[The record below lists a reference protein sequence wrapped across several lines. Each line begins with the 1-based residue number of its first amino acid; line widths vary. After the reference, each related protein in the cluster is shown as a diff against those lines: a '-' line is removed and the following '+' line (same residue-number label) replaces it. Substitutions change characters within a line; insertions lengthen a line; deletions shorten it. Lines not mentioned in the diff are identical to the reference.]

1 MKINKVSICI
11 FLLCLT
17 TSFFSS
23 QVIAQKFQSYEIFN
37 QDMKKSKIKKL
48 LKAIDKA
55 DVIFFGEKHNDP
67 VSHWLQMKLLKSSA
81 ENYDVVL
88 GLEMFEKDQQSSLD
102 QYLQSEITMEE
113 LEAAIKLW
121 PNYKTDY
128 GPLIDFSKENNIK
141 CIATNVPRR
150 YASMVYKEGFE
161 VLDGLVKEEKEY
173 FAPLPIEYDANLPSY
188 KKMLEMMEGHGGENF
203 PKAQAIK
210 DATMAHSISENAVVG
225 SKFLHLNGSYHSDD
239 HEGIVWHLRKY
250 RPELSIVTISII
262 TVEDGNYPNDLK
274 GKADFIIK
282 IDPDMTKSY

>member
-81 ENYDVVL
+81 ENYDVIL

-128 GPLIDFSKENNIK
+128 GPLIDFSKEKIS
-141 CIATNVPRR
+141 NV
-150 YASMVYKEGFE
+150 SLQMF
-161 VLDGLVKEEKEY
+161 
-173 FAPLPIEYDANLPSY
+173 
-188 KKMLEMMEGHGGENF
+188 
-203 PKAQAIK
+203 
-210 DATMAHSISENAVVG
+210 
-225 SKFLHLNGSYHSDD
+225 
-239 HEGIVWHLRKY
+239 HEGMPLWSIKRDSKY
-250 RPELSIVTISII
+250 SM
-262 TVEDGNYPNDLK
+262 
-274 GKADFIIK
+274 AW
-282 IDPDMTKSY
+282 

>member
-1 MKINKVSICI
+1 
-11 FLLCLT
+11 
-17 TSFFSS
+17 
-23 QVIAQKFQSYEIFN
+23 
-37 QDMKKSKIKKL
+37 
-48 LKAIDKA
+48 
-55 DVIFFGEKHNDP
+55 
-67 VSHWLQMKLLKSSA
+67 
-81 ENYDVVL
+81 
-88 GLEMFEKDQQSSLD
+88 
-102 QYLQSEITMEE
+102 
-113 LEAAIKLW
+113 
-121 PNYKTDY
+121 
-128 GPLIDFSKENNIK
+128 
-141 CIATNVPRR
+141 
-150 YASMVYKEGFE
+150 MVYKEGFE
-161 VLDGLVKEEKEY
+161 VLDGMVKEEKEY